1 MREHPAWYP
10 LSDGPFERTLLGMP
24 DGIDAIDE
32 DDPTELDDED
42 EDEDEEEDENA
53 LAEDDEDEEEDEDD
67 DDEEAIGDPPE
78 L

>member
-10 LSDGPFERTLLGMP
+10 LSDSPVERTLLGTP

-32 DDPTELDDED
+32 EDPTELDDE

-53 LAEDDEDEEEDEDD
+53 LAEDDDDEEDDEDD

>member
-10 LSDGPFERTLLGMP
+10 LSDSPFERTLLGTP

-32 DDPTELDDED
+32 DDPTELDDE
-42 EDEDEEEDENA
+42 EDEEEDENA
-53 LAEDDEDEEEDEDD
+53 LAEDDDDEEDDEDD